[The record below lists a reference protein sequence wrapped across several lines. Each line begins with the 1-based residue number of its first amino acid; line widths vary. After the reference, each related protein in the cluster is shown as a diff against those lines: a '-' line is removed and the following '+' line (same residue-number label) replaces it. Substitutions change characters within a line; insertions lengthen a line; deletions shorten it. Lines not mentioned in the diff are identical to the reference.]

1 MKVVVGL
8 GNPGQ
13 EYQKTR
19 HNVGFRVVA
28 ELASRHGGGRPQ
40 SNFEAEVVDVV
51 IAGQKTLLFAPMTY
65 MNLSGRSVR
74 QLIDFYKVP
83 LDDLLV
89 VCDDMNLELARLRLR
104 RSGSAGGQKGLG
116 DIITRLGTEDFARLR
131 IGIDR
136 PPGRMDSVDYVL
148 GRFRKDEVEPIEH
161 AVLAAADAVELW
173 IREGIAT
180 AMNRVNAPPGE

>member
-28 ELASRHGGGRPQ
+28 ELASRHGGAKPR
-40 SNFEAEVVDVV
+40 SNFEAEVVDIVL
-51 IAGQKTLLFAPMTY
+51 AGEKTLLVAPMTY

-74 QLIDFYKVP
+74 QLVDFYKLP
-83 LDDLLV
+83 LDDMLV
-89 VCDDMNLELARLRLR
+89 VCDDMNLETARLRLR

-116 DIITRLGTEDFARLR
+116 DIMTRLGTEDFARLR

-136 PPGRMDSVDYVL
+136 PPGRMSSTDYVL
-148 GRFRKDEVEPIEH
+148 GKFRKEEVEPIEH
-161 AVLAAADAVELW
+161 AVILAADAVELW
-173 IREGIAT
+173 IREGIVT
-180 AMNRVNAPPGE
+180 AMNRVNAPQPD